1 LETEIEE
8 KKMLKSKCATVIF
21 LVVCLSITI
30 MAFGRGFPFA
40 IITPPLWAQEQ
51 YNKEIRGTEDGVIV
65 KCEMY
70 LMGKTGEGV
79 IISERLFRILPST
92 VMLDNE
98 GRKITL
104 WELRVPSIASVE
116 YSMKTDNSTPTII
129 SLQLLS
135 EPQKSIEKKRNFG
148 RRIKSIKHF

>member
-8 KKMLKSKCATVIF
+8 GKMLKSKRATRIF
-21 LVVCLSITI
+21 SVVCLFINI
-30 MAFGRGFPFA
+30 MAFGGGFPLDVL
-40 IITPPLWAQEQ
+40 TPLWAQEQ
-51 YNKEIRGTEDGVIV
+51 CKEIRGTEDGVIV

-70 LMGKTGEGV
+70 LTGKTGEGV

-92 VMLDNE
+92 VILDNE

-104 WELRVPSIASVE
+104 WELKVPSMASVE
-116 YSMKTDNSTPTII
+116 YGMKTDNSTPTII

-135 EPQKSIEKKRNFG
+135 RLQKSIEKKRNGG
-148 RRIKSIKHF
+148 RRVKSVKLF